1 MFPCVARFHG
11 IFYCCPQGDDGR
23 DFITVEHCGDD
34 YLASLAEFMQ
44 DTGDED
50 WDDVQAMESEACGA
64 LTEILDKDL
73 PKNYA
78 SEATETRS
86 KIHVI
91 EDSPESQKHHN
102 VMHLDSSDSEDTSN
116 HISRKHVKSSP
127 GISIDCNG
135 WDPSPS
141 SVKPSSSSV
150 RTSFQIP
157 ILCLKLLP

>member
-1 MFPCVARFHG
+1 M
-11 IFYCCPQGDDGR
+11 
-23 DFITVEHCGDD
+23 EHCGDD

-91 EDSPESQKHHN
+91 EDSPEPQKHHN
-102 VMHLDSSDSEDTSN
+102 VMHLDSSDSEDASN
-116 HISRKHVKSSP
+116 PISRKRVKSSS
-127 GISIDCNG
+127 GISIDRNG

-141 SVKPSSSSV
+141 SVKPSSTSV
-150 RTSFQIP
+150 RTSFQVQ
-157 ILCLKLLP
+157 LS